1 MKKSSAKKAAKSI
14 AKNSGTPP
22 RTFVIDI
29 GGTGIKALTLDAAGK
44 PTHQRTR
51 VATPKRAT
59 PKDIVEIARKLAKDQ
74 PAFERVSVGFP
85 GVVKDGVIYTA
96 TNLGNGWHGFDLGHT
111 LERKLKKPV
120 RIANDADIQGLGGV
134 TGHGLELVITLGTGF
149 GSVLFTDGTR
159 IHLELAHHPFHKG
172 KTYEEEL
179 GNRALHK
186 KGRKKWNKLLREAI
200 EELQNTFNYDRLYI
214 GGGNSRL
221 MNFKLPANVKLISNE
236 DGLLGGIALW
246 REAKPSI
253 PSRTPAKAKAASAPA
268 PAKARVKAVEKSQ
281 PQSIPKTVA
290 KPARPV
296 VAQPSTVARTAT
308 SGGAPATPPTSA
320 RDVSRPS
327 DAPPAR
333 SAGMPSSTT

>member
-22 RTFVIDI
+22 RTFAIDI

-44 PTHQRTR
+44 PINQRMR
-51 VATPKRAT
+51 IATPKRAT
-59 PKDIVEIARKLAKDQ
+59 PKDIVEIARKLAKGQ
-74 PAFERVSVGFP
+74 PEFERVSVGFP
-85 GVVKDGVIYTA
+85 GVVKHGLIYTA
-96 TNLGNGWHGFDLGHT
+96 TNLGNGWHAYDLGHV
-111 LERKLKKPV
+111 LERKLKKPA
-120 RIANDADIQGLGGV
+120 RIANDADIQGLGCV

-149 GSVLFTDGTR
+149 GSVLFTDGIR
-159 IHLELAHHPFHKG
+159 IHLELARHPFHKG

-221 MNFKLPANVKLISNE
+221 VNFKLPANVKLISNE

-246 REAKPSI
+246 REAKPSMA
-253 PSRTPAKAKAASAPA
+253 SRMPAKSKAASAPA
-268 PAKARVKAVEKSQ
+268 PAKPRARAIEKSQ
-281 PQSIPKTVA
+281 PQSIPKTLA

-296 VAQPSTVARTAT
+296 VAQPSTVARTA
-308 SGGAPATPPTSA
+308 SSAGASATLSTSA
-320 RDVSRPS
+320 HEVSRSS

-333 SAGMPSSTT
+333 SSGMPSSTT